1 MKKEK
6 RARISSIMA
15 LIFLVALALLPGC
28 QKEQQQDGG
37 DGDSGTLTFSYFR
50 PLWGASTYVKDGP
63 YEKALEE
70 AANVKI
76 NVQIVPVGEYDAK
89 AQIMLSSK
97 KFPDVMWALGPV
109 DASWRGTENQGAFY
123 PIEELLESHPAV
135 KATAADDI
143 WEMMRNEDG
152 HIYFLPNT
160 TSSEIPFY
168 LYYRKDWFD
177 ELGIAEP
184 TTIAELEK
192 ALEQLKVAKSEV
204 IPMTVGNGEVRW
216 MFKDLATS
224 FGAVIN
230 TWQPSKEDPNTLI
243 PSFSTEEQKEYLFWL
258 QKMRSRGLLDAEADL
273 NPDFSHGKQKFMTGK
288 AACYPGGYPDM
299 LEIYPQLLANDPDAE
314 IGIMSPLTGPDGTKG
329 GLRVNFPVDRGM
341 YFNASLSA
349 EKIEKIFDFLEWTLT
364 DGHDLYYYGIEDKM
378 CVVNEDG
385 TKSKI
390 PESMREDAYKNAQ
403 VEPLKFL
410 SRREDL
416 VDFADYEDQF
426 EALGLGQYY
435 ENWRA
440 KWDEYCANKYYDYL
454 VPTVKSETNTKIG
467 SQIQESCL
475 NSTFG
480 AVILSPDVTKKQY
493 DDAVSAWLA
502 AGGQD
507 IIDEFNAA
515 QTEKTKP
522 TY

>member
-1 MKKEK
+1 
-6 RARISSIMA
+6 
-15 LIFLVALALLPGC
+15 
-28 QKEQQQDGG
+28 
-37 DGDSGTLTFSYFR
+37 
-50 PLWGASTYVKDGP
+50 
-63 YEKALEE
+63 
-70 AANVKI
+70 
-76 NVQIVPVGEYDAK
+76 
-89 AQIMLSSK
+89 
-97 KFPDVMWALGPV
+97 
-109 DASWRGTENQGAFY
+109 
-123 PIEELLESHPAV
+123 
-135 KATAADDI
+135 
-143 WEMMRNEDG
+143 
-152 HIYFLPNT
+152 
-160 TSSEIPFY
+160 
-168 LYYRKDWFD
+168 
-177 ELGIAEP
+177 
-184 TTIAELEK
+184 
-192 ALEQLKVAKSEV
+192 
-204 IPMTVGNGEVRW
+204 MTVGNGEVRW

-243 PSFSTEEQKEYLFWL
+243 SSFSTEEQKEYLFWL

-378 CVVNEDG
+378 CVVNADG

-515 QTEKTKP
+515 QTDKTKP